1 MKIIIKNMV
10 CNRCI
15 TVIRQEFEKLNL
27 NIVYIKLGEVITDSN
42 VSESNLKILNEE
54 LEKQGFEILDD
65 KKTII
70 IERIKNL
77 LVNIIH
83 GSEVVNLKINFSELI
98 QDNLAMSY
106 NTISSLFSS
115 TEGITI
121 EQYII
126 QQRIERA
133 KEFLVYNELS
143 LNEIAYKLGYTSI
156 QHLSTQFKKI
166 TGITPSEFKKN
177 TDHKRISIDNI

>member
-1 MKIIIKNMV
+1 MKLVIKNMV

-15 TVIRQEFEKLNL
+15 TVVQQEFEKMNFS
-27 NIVYIKLGEVITDSN
+27 IVHIKLGEVITDS
-42 VSESNLKILNEE
+42 VISDTELKILNEKLE
-54 LEKQGFEILDD
+54 LQGFEILDD

-70 IERIKNL
+70 IEKVKNI
-77 LVNIIH
+77 VVGIIH
-83 GSEVVNLKINFSELI
+83 GTDMINLKTNFSELI
-98 QDNLAMSY
+98 QDNMAMSY
-106 NTISSLFSS
+106 NSISSLFSS

-133 KEFLVYNELS
+133 KELLVYNELS
-143 LNEIAYKLGYTSI
+143 LSEISFKLGYASI

-166 TGITPSEFKKN
+166 TGTTPSQFKNITEKN
-177 TDHKRISIDNI
+177 RKPIDYL